1 MEPDFGGYATKFGVR
16 CSDGR
21 TITAEAFKHM
31 DGAQIPLLW
40 SHQHSTPENVLGHS
54 ILEWRPDG
62 MYCKN
67 FFNDTKAA
75 EAAKL
80 VVEHKDIDSM
90 SIYANKLVERNLN
103 VLHGDLIEVSLVHKG
118 ANPGARIDFVQ
129 IQHGYGDGATLETLA
144 DEAVIYTDAK
154 IELQHAA
161 TTTKTFQD
169 VYDSLD
175 ADQRELVNVMVSK
188 ALQDN
193 AAQHSD
199 DDKHAADG
207 DGSKADKPDT
217 STEGDK
223 KEPTT
228 EGKDS
233 VVEHSDKDGNMATR
247 NVFDQNKKAIGDGT
261 QNGGVLVHGGLTPE
275 KYEELKHSVF
285 DAFKKGATFK
295 EAVES
300 ALSHDSYGITNIEV
314 LFPDARTTE
323 NRPEWLTRRMG
334 WVDGVIGGTA
344 KLPFSQIKSMHADLT
359 QDEAR
364 AKGYITGTLK
374 KEQYFA
380 ITSRKT
386 GPTTI
391 YKKQKLDRDHI
402 VDITDFDVVAWIWE
416 DMKFMLREEI
426 ARAILV
432 GDGREIDDPDKID
445 ETSIRPIA
453 YDDVF
458 YTDVISIDANVSGQD
473 MIDAVLRGR
482 ENYLGADLPT
492 AYMTTSIMMDML
504 LQRNAFNERIYKS
517 KTDLAAA
524 LLVRDI
530 VEVPVMKDLMRDGA
544 EVQMVLVNLSDY
556 SVGSTKGGEITQFD
570 DFDIDYNQ
578 YKYLIEGR
586 MSGCLVHAKTAQV
599 VVRGSGTLATP
610 TIPTFNTSTGV
621 ATIPAVTGVVYK
633 VQVAGDLGAVD
644 TVLTAGA
651 QTAIPSGHTAYIKAV
666 PASGYYFPHNFDADW
681 AFTRS

>member
-90 SIYANKLVERNLN
+90 SIYANKLVERNLS

-129 IQHGYGDGATLETLA
+129 IQHGFGDDAVLQTLA

-193 AAQHSD
+193 TAQHSD

-207 DGSKADKPDT
+207 DGGKDDKPDT
-217 STEGDK
+217 STEDDK
-223 KEPTT
+223 KDATT
-228 EGKDS
+228 ENRDS
-233 VVEHSDKDGNMATR
+233 VVEHSEGREMATR
-247 NVFDQNKKAIGDGT
+247 NVFENNKQVAVQGT
-261 QNGGVLVHGGLTPE
+261 LIHNDEGKVLSHSD
-275 KYEELKHSVF
+275 LKTIASNVF
-285 DAFKKGATFK
+285 ADLKKGGTFR
-295 EAVES
+295 ES
-300 ALSHDSYGITNIEV
+300 VLAHAGEFGITNIEV
-314 LFPDARTTE
+314 LFPDAQLID
-323 NRPEWLTRRMG
+323 NKPEWLTREMA
-334 WVDGVIGGTA
+334 WVNRVIGGTN
-344 KLPFSQIKSMHADLT
+344 KLPFSNIRSMHADLT
-359 QDEAR
+359 QDDAR
-364 AKGYITGTLK
+364 AKGYIKGTLK
-374 KEQYFA
+374 KEQFFA
-380 ITSRKT
+380 ITQRTT

-391 YKKQKLDRDHI
+391 YKKQRLNRDDI
-402 VDITDFDVVAWIWE
+402 IDITGFDVVAWIWQE
-416 DMKFMLREEI
+416 MRFMLLEEI
-426 ARAILV
+426 ARAILI
-432 GDGREIDDPDKID
+432 GDGREIDDPDKIS
-445 ETSIRPIA
+445 ETNIRPIA
-453 YDDVF
+453 YDDTF
-458 YTDVISIDANVSGQD
+458 YTDVVSVAANVSGQD
-473 MIDAVLRGR
+473 LIDSVLRRRQYYKG
-482 ENYLGADLPT
+482 NAPT
-492 AYMTTSIMMDML
+492 AFMTTSVLMDL
-504 LQRNAFNERIYKS
+504 LLVRNSIGERIYK
-517 KTDLAAA
+517 TVADVAAA
-524 LLVRDI
+524 LLVQDI
-530 VEVPVMKDLMRDGA
+530 VEVPVMENAMRDGA
-544 EVQMVLVNLSDY
+544 EVQMVLVNLRDY
-556 SVGSTKGGEITQFD
+556 SVGSTRGGEVTTFD

-578 YKYLIEGR
+578 FKYLIEGR
-586 MSGCLVHAKTAQV
+586 MSGALSKAKTAQV
-599 VVRGSGTLATP
+599 VIRGTGTLIVTTNVVP
-610 TIPTFNTSTGV
+610 TFNNSTGVITIPT
-621 ATIPAVTGVVYK
+621 VTGVTYK
-633 VQVAGDLGAVD
+633 VAVAGPLGAVD
-644 TVLTAGA
+644 TVLSAGA
-651 QTAIPSGHTAYIKAV
+651 QTALTTGQSQAIKAV
-666 PASGYYFPHNFDADW
+666 PNTGYYFPHNYDQDW
-681 AFTRS
+681 TFTKS

>member
-129 IQHGYGDGATLETLA
+129 IQHGFGDDAVLQTLA

-193 AAQHSD
+193 TAQHSD

-207 DGSKADKPDT
+207 DGGKDDKPDT
-217 STEGDK
+217 STEDDK
-223 KEPTT
+223 KDATT
-228 EGKDS
+228 ENRDS
-233 VVEHSDKDGNMATR
+233 VVEHSEGREMATR
-247 NVFDQNKKAIGDGT
+247 NVFENNKQVAVQGT
-261 QNGGVLVHGGLTPE
+261 LIHNDEGKVLSHSD
-275 KYEELKHSVF
+275 LKTIASNVF
-285 DAFKKGATFK
+285 ADLKKGGTFR
-295 EAVES
+295 ES
-300 ALSHDSYGITNIEV
+300 VLAHAGEFGITNIEV
-314 LFPDARTTE
+314 LFPDAQLID
-323 NRPEWLTRRMG
+323 NKPEWLTREMA
-334 WVDGVIGGTA
+334 WVNRVIGGTN
-344 KLPFSQIKSMHADLT
+344 KLPFSNIRSMHADLT
-359 QDEAR
+359 QDDAR
-364 AKGYITGTLK
+364 AKGYIKGTLK
-374 KEQYFA
+374 KEQFFA
-380 ITSRKT
+380 ITQRTT

-391 YKKQKLDRDHI
+391 YKKQRLNRDDI
-402 VDITDFDVVAWIWE
+402 IDITGFDVVAWIWQE
-416 DMKFMLREEI
+416 MRFMLLEEI
-426 ARAILV
+426 ARAILI
-432 GDGREIDDPDKID
+432 GDGREIDDPDKIS
-445 ETSIRPIA
+445 ETNIRPIA
-453 YDDVF
+453 YDDTF
-458 YTDVISIDANVSGQD
+458 YTDVVSVAANVSGQD
-473 MIDAVLRGR
+473 LIDSVLRRRQYYKG
-482 ENYLGADLPT
+482 NAPT
-492 AYMTTSIMMDML
+492 AFMTTSVLMDL
-504 LQRNAFNERIYKS
+504 LLVRNSIGERIYK
-517 KTDLAAA
+517 TVADVAAA
-524 LLVRDI
+524 LLVQDI
-530 VEVPVMKDLMRDGA
+530 VEVPVMENAMRDGA
-544 EVQMVLVNLSDY
+544 EVQMVLVNLRDY
-556 SVGSTKGGEITQFD
+556 SVGSTRGGEVTTFD

-578 YKYLIEGR
+578 FKYLIEGR
-586 MSGCLVHAKTAQV
+586 MSGALSKAKTAQV
-599 VVRGSGTLATP
+599 VIRGTGTLIVTTNVVP
-610 TIPTFNTSTGV
+610 TFNNSTGVITIPT
-621 ATIPAVTGVVYK
+621 VTGVTYK
-633 VQVAGDLGAVD
+633 VAVAGPLGAVD
-644 TVLTAGA
+644 TTLSAGA
-651 QTAIPSGHTAYIKAV
+651 QTALTTGQSQAIKAV
-666 PASGYYFPHNFDADW
+666 PNTGYYFPHNYDQDW
-681 AFTRS
+681 TFTKS

>member
-1 MEPDFGGYATKFGVR
+1 VEPDFGGYATKFGVR

-129 IQHGYGDGATLETLA
+129 IQHGFGDDAVLQTLA

-193 AAQHSD
+193 TAQHSD

-207 DGSKADKPDT
+207 DGGKDDKPDT
-217 STEGDK
+217 STEDDK
-223 KEPTT
+223 KDATT
-228 EGKDS
+228 ENRDS
-233 VVEHSDKDGNMATR
+233 VVEHSEGREMATR
-247 NVFDQNKKAIGDGT
+247 NVFENNKQVAVQGT
-261 QNGGVLVHGGLTPE
+261 LIHNDEGKVLSHSD
-275 KYEELKHSVF
+275 LKTIASNVF
-285 DAFKKGATFK
+285 ADLKKGGTFR
-295 EAVES
+295 ES
-300 ALSHDSYGITNIEV
+300 VLAHAGEFGITNIEV
-314 LFPDARTTE
+314 LFPDAQLID
-323 NRPEWLTRRMG
+323 NKPEWLTREMA
-334 WVDGVIGGTA
+334 WVNRVIGGTN
-344 KLPFSQIKSMHADLT
+344 KLPFSNIRSMHADLT
-359 QDEAR
+359 QDDAR
-364 AKGYITGTLK
+364 AKGYIKGTLK
-374 KEQYFA
+374 KEQFFA
-380 ITSRKT
+380 ITQRTT

-391 YKKQKLDRDHI
+391 YKKQRLNRDDI
-402 VDITDFDVVAWIWE
+402 IDITGFDVVAWIWQE
-416 DMKFMLREEI
+416 MRFMLLEEI
-426 ARAILV
+426 ARAILI
-432 GDGREIDDPDKID
+432 GDGREIDDPDKIS
-445 ETSIRPIA
+445 ETNIRPIA
-453 YDDVF
+453 YDDTF
-458 YTDVISIDANVSGQD
+458 YTDVVSVAANVSGQD
-473 MIDAVLRGR
+473 LIDSVLRRRQYYKG
-482 ENYLGADLPT
+482 NAPT
-492 AYMTTSIMMDML
+492 AFMTTSVLMDL
-504 LQRNAFNERIYKS
+504 LLVRNSIGERIYK
-517 KTDLAAA
+517 TVADVAAA
-524 LLVRDI
+524 LLVQDI
-530 VEVPVMKDLMRDGA
+530 VEVPVMENAMRDGA
-544 EVQMVLVNLSDY
+544 EVQMVLVNLRDY
-556 SVGSTKGGEITQFD
+556 SVGSTRGGEVTTFD

-578 YKYLIEGR
+578 FKYLIEGR
-586 MSGCLVHAKTAQV
+586 MSGALSKAKTAQV
-599 VVRGSGTLATP
+599 VIRGTGTLIVTTNVVP
-610 TIPTFNTSTGV
+610 TFNNSTGVITIPT
-621 ATIPAVTGVVYK
+621 VTGVTYK
-633 VQVAGDLGAVD
+633 VAVAGPLGAVD
-644 TVLTAGA
+644 TTLSAGA
-651 QTAIPSGHTAYIKAV
+651 QTALTTGQSQAIKAV
-666 PASGYYFPHNFDADW
+666 PNTGYYFPHNYDQDW
-681 AFTRS
+681 TFTKS

>member
-1 MEPDFGGYATKFGVR
+1 VEPDFGGYATKFGVR

-129 IQHGYGDGATLETLA
+129 IQHGYGEGATLETLA

-193 AAQHSD
+193 TAQHSD

-207 DGSKADKPDT
+207 DGGKDDKPDT
-217 STEGDK
+217 STEDDK
-223 KEPTT
+223 KDATT
-228 EGKDS
+228 ENRDS
-233 VVEHSDKDGNMATR
+233 VVEHSEGREMATR
-247 NVFDQNKKAIGDGT
+247 NVFENNKQVAVQGT
-261 QNGGVLVHGGLTPE
+261 LIHNDEGKVLSHSD
-275 KYEELKHSVF
+275 LKTIASNVF
-285 DAFKKGATFK
+285 ADLKKGGTFR
-295 EAVES
+295 ES
-300 ALSHDSYGITNIEV
+300 VLAHAGEFGITNIEV
-314 LFPDARTTE
+314 LFPDAQLID
-323 NRPEWLTRRMG
+323 NKPEWLTREMA
-334 WVDGVIGGTA
+334 WVNRVIGGTN
-344 KLPFSQIKSMHADLT
+344 KLPFSNIRSMHADLT
-359 QDEAR
+359 QDDAR
-364 AKGYITGTLK
+364 AKGYIKGTLK
-374 KEQYFA
+374 KEQFFA
-380 ITSRKT
+380 ITQRTT

-391 YKKQKLDRDHI
+391 YKKQRLNRDDI
-402 VDITDFDVVAWIWE
+402 VDITGFDVVAWIWQE
-416 DMKFMLREEI
+416 MRFMLLEEI
-426 ARAILV
+426 ARAILI
-432 GDGREIDDPDKID
+432 GDGREIDDPDKIS
-445 ETSIRPIA
+445 ETNIRPIA
-453 YDDVF
+453 YDDTF
-458 YTDVISIDANVSGQD
+458 YTDVVSVAANVSGQD
-473 MIDAVLRGR
+473 LIDSVLRRRQYYKG
-482 ENYLGADLPT
+482 NAPT
-492 AYMTTSIMMDML
+492 AFMTTSVLMDL
-504 LQRNAFNERIYKS
+504 LLVRNSIGERIYK
-517 KTDLAAA
+517 TVADVAAA
-524 LLVRDI
+524 LLVQDI
-530 VEVPVMKDLMRDGA
+530 VEVPVMENAMRDGA
-544 EVQMVLVNLSDY
+544 EVQMVLVNLRDY
-556 SVGSTKGGEITQFD
+556 SVGSTRGGEVTTFD

-578 YKYLIEGR
+578 FKYLIEGR
-586 MSGCLVHAKTAQV
+586 MSGALSKAKTAQV
-599 VVRGSGTLATP
+599 VIRGTGTLIVTTNVVP
-610 TIPTFNTSTGV
+610 TFNNSTGVITIPT
-621 ATIPAVTGVVYK
+621 VTGVTYK
-633 VQVAGDLGAVD
+633 VAVAGPLGAVD
-644 TVLTAGA
+644 TTLSAGA
-651 QTAIPSGHTAYIKAV
+651 QTALTTGQSQAIKAV
-666 PASGYYFPHNFDADW
+666 PNTGYYFPHNYDQDW
-681 AFTRS
+681 TFTKS

>member
-1 MEPDFGGYATKFGVR
+1 VEPDFGGYATKFGVR

-129 IQHGYGDGATLETLA
+129 IQHGFGDDAVLQTLA

-193 AAQHSD
+193 TAQHSD

-207 DGSKADKPDT
+207 DGGKDDKSDT
-217 STEGDK
+217 STEDDK
-223 KEPTT
+223 KDATT
-228 EGKDS
+228 ENRDS
-233 VVEHSDKDGNMATR
+233 VVEHSEGREMATR
-247 NVFDQNKKAIGDGT
+247 NVFENNKQVAVQGT
-261 QNGGVLVHGGLTPE
+261 LIHNDEGKVLSHSD
-275 KYEELKHSVF
+275 LKTIASNVF
-285 DAFKKGATFK
+285 ADLKKGGTFR
-295 EAVES
+295 ES
-300 ALSHDSYGITNIEV
+300 VLAHAGEFGITNIEV
-314 LFPDARTTE
+314 LFPDAQLID
-323 NRPEWLTRRMG
+323 NKPEWLTREMA
-334 WVDGVIGGTA
+334 WVNRVIGGTN
-344 KLPFSQIKSMHADLT
+344 KLPFSNIRSMHADLT
-359 QDEAR
+359 QDDAR
-364 AKGYITGTLK
+364 AKGYIKGTLK
-374 KEQYFA
+374 KEQFFA
-380 ITSRKT
+380 ITQRTT

-391 YKKQKLDRDHI
+391 YKKQKLNRDDI
-402 VDITDFDVVAWIWE
+402 IDITGFDVVAWIWQE
-416 DMKFMLREEI
+416 MRFMLLEEI
-426 ARAILV
+426 ARAILI
-432 GDGREIDDPDKID
+432 GDGREIDDPDKIS
-445 ETSIRPIA
+445 ETNIRPIA
-453 YDDVF
+453 YDDTF
-458 YTDVISIDANVSGQD
+458 YTDVVSVAANVSGQD
-473 MIDAVLRGR
+473 LIDQVLRRRQYYKG
-482 ENYLGADLPT
+482 NAPT
-492 AYMTTSIMMDML
+492 AFMTTSVLMDL
-504 LQRNAFNERIYKS
+504 LLVRNSIGERIYK
-517 KTDLAAA
+517 TVADVAAA
-524 LLVRDI
+524 LLVQDI
-530 VEVPVMKDLMRDGA
+530 VEVPVMENAMRDGA
-544 EVQMVLVNLSDY
+544 EVQMVLVNLRDY
-556 SVGSTKGGEITQFD
+556 SVGSTRGGEVTTFD

-578 YKYLIEGR
+578 FKYLIEGR
-586 MSGCLVHAKTAQV
+586 MSGALSKAKTAQV
-599 VVRGSGTLATP
+599 VIRGTGTLIVTTNVVP
-610 TIPTFNTSTGV
+610 TFNNSTGVITIPT
-621 ATIPAVTGVVYK
+621 VTGVTYK
-633 VQVAGDLGAVD
+633 VAVAGPLGAVD
-644 TVLTAGA
+644 TVLSAGA
-651 QTAIPSGHTAYIKAV
+651 QTALTTGQSQAIKAV
-666 PASGYYFPHNFDADW
+666 PNTGYYFPHNYDQDW
-681 AFTRS
+681 TFTKS

>member
-1 MEPDFGGYATKFGVR
+1 VEPDFGGYATKFGVR

-129 IQHGYGDGATLETLA
+129 IQHGFGDDAVLQTLA

-193 AAQHSD
+193 TVQHSD

-207 DGSKADKPDT
+207 DGGKDDKPDT
-217 STEGDK
+217 STEDDK
-223 KEPTT
+223 KDATT
-228 EGKDS
+228 ENRDS
-233 VVEHSDKDGNMATR
+233 VVEHSEGREMATR
-247 NVFDQNKKAIGDGT
+247 NVFENNKQVAVQGT
-261 QNGGVLVHGGLTPE
+261 LIHNDEGKVLSHSD
-275 KYEELKHSVF
+275 LKTIASNVF
-285 DAFKKGATFK
+285 ADLKKGGTFR
-295 EAVES
+295 ES
-300 ALSHDSYGITNIEV
+300 VLAHAGEFGITNIEV
-314 LFPDARTTE
+314 LFPDAQLID
-323 NRPEWLTRRMG
+323 NKPEWLTREMA
-334 WVDGVIGGTA
+334 WVNRVIGGTN
-344 KLPFSQIKSMHADLT
+344 KLPFSNIRSMHADLT
-359 QDEAR
+359 QDDAR
-364 AKGYITGTLK
+364 AKGYIKGTLK
-374 KEQYFA
+374 KEQFFA
-380 ITSRKT
+380 ITQRTT

-391 YKKQKLDRDHI
+391 YKKQRLNRDDI
-402 VDITDFDVVAWIWE
+402 VDITGFDVVAWIWQE
-416 DMKFMLREEI
+416 MRFMLLEEI
-426 ARAILV
+426 ARAILI
-432 GDGREIDDPDKID
+432 GDGREIDDPDKIS
-445 ETSIRPIA
+445 ETNIRPIA
-453 YDDVF
+453 YDDTF
-458 YTDVISIDANVSGQD
+458 YTDVVTVAANVSGQD
-473 MIDAVLRGR
+473 LIDSVLRRRQYYKG
-482 ENYLGADLPT
+482 NAPT
-492 AYMTTSIMMDML
+492 AFMTTSVLMDL
-504 LQRNAFNERIYKS
+504 LLVRNSIGERIYK
-517 KTDLAAA
+517 TVADVAAA
-524 LLVRDI
+524 LLVQDI
-530 VEVPVMKDLMRDGA
+530 VEVPVMENAMRDGA
-544 EVQMVLVNLSDY
+544 EVQMVLVNLRDY
-556 SVGSTKGGEITQFD
+556 SVGSTRGGEVTTFD

-578 YKYLIEGR
+578 FKYLIEGR
-586 MSGCLVHAKTAQV
+586 MSGALSKAKTAQV
-599 VVRGSGTLATP
+599 VIRGTGTLIDTTNVVP
-610 TIPTFNTSTGV
+610 TFNNSTGVITIPT
-621 ATIPAVTGVVYK
+621 VTGVTYK
-633 VQVAGDLGAVD
+633 VAVAGPLGAVD
-644 TVLTAGA
+644 TVLSAGA
-651 QTAIPSGHTAYIKAV
+651 QTALTTGQSQAIKAV
-666 PASGYYFPHNFDADW
+666 PNTGYYFPHNYDQDW
-681 AFTRS
+681 TFTKS

>member
-129 IQHGYGDGATLETLA
+129 IQHGFGDDAVLQTLA

-193 AAQHSD
+193 TAQHSD

-207 DGSKADKPDT
+207 DGGKDDKSDT
-217 STEGDK
+217 STEDDK
-223 KEPTT
+223 KDATT
-228 EGKDS
+228 ENRDS
-233 VVEHSDKDGNMATR
+233 VVEHSEGREMATR
-247 NVFDQNKKAIGDGT
+247 NVFENNKQVAVQGT
-261 QNGGVLVHGGLTPE
+261 LIHNDEGKVLSHSD
-275 KYEELKHSVF
+275 LKTIASNVF
-285 DAFKKGATFK
+285 ADLKKGGTFR
-295 EAVES
+295 ES
-300 ALSHDSYGITNIEV
+300 VLAHAGEFGITNIEV
-314 LFPDARTTE
+314 LFPDAQLID
-323 NRPEWLTRRMG
+323 NKPEWLTREMA
-334 WVDGVIGGTA
+334 WVNRVIGGTN
-344 KLPFSQIKSMHADLT
+344 KLPFSNIRSMHADLT
-359 QDEAR
+359 QDDAR
-364 AKGYITGTLK
+364 AKGYIKGTLK
-374 KEQYFA
+374 KEQFFA
-380 ITSRKT
+380 ITQRTT

-391 YKKQKLDRDHI
+391 YKKQKLNRDDI
-402 VDITDFDVVAWIWE
+402 IDITGFDVVAWIWQE
-416 DMKFMLREEI
+416 MRFMLLEEI
-426 ARAILV
+426 ARAILI
-432 GDGREIDDPDKID
+432 GDGREIDDPDKIS
-445 ETSIRPIA
+445 ETNIRPIA
-453 YDDVF
+453 YDDTF
-458 YTDVISIDANVSGQD
+458 YTDVVSVAANVSGQD
-473 MIDAVLRGR
+473 LIDQVLRRRQYYKG
-482 ENYLGADLPT
+482 NAPT
-492 AYMTTSIMMDML
+492 AFMTTSVLMDL
-504 LQRNAFNERIYKS
+504 LLVRNSIGERIYK
-517 KTDLAAA
+517 TVADVAAA
-524 LLVRDI
+524 LLVQDI
-530 VEVPVMKDLMRDGA
+530 VEVPVMENAMRDGA
-544 EVQMVLVNLSDY
+544 EVQMVLVNLRDY
-556 SVGSTKGGEITQFD
+556 SVGSTRGGEVTTFD

-578 YKYLIEGR
+578 FKYLIEGR
-586 MSGCLVHAKTAQV
+586 MSGALSKAKTAQV
-599 VVRGSGTLATP
+599 VIRGTGTLIVTTNVVP
-610 TIPTFNTSTGV
+610 TFNNSTGVITIPT
-621 ATIPAVTGVVYK
+621 VTGVTYK
-633 VQVAGDLGAVD
+633 VAVAGPLGAVD
-644 TVLTAGA
+644 TVLSAGA
-651 QTAIPSGHTAYIKAV
+651 QTALTTGQSQAIKAV
-666 PASGYYFPHNFDADW
+666 PNTGYYFPHNYDQDW
-681 AFTRS
+681 TFTKS